1 MWTCKACPHFAM
13 VYKRGVCSCPFPE
26 WVPAGQDSC
35 VRATHMNAMESA
47 GYKMSEAQQITY
59 QSVIKDNGDLSTQ
72 TITQS
77 DTFKYFF
84 YKASVGC

>member
-1 MWTCKACPHFAM
+1 
-13 VYKRGVCSCPFPE
+13 
-26 WVPAGQDSC
+26 
-35 VRATHMNAMESA
+35 MNAMESA

-77 DTFKYFF
+77 DTCKYFF